1 MLYDY
6 KCEKCG
12 EIFEDVKSVAKR
24 HTSVCPK
31 CGKAAQL
38 LFRPRSLSAA
48 GQKFIPYVDTNLA
61 PDGEPM
67 LVESRSQKRRLL
79 KQQGL
84 EWMPSVRWV

>member
-1 MLYDY
+1 MRYDY
-6 KCEKCG
+6 KCSCG
-12 EIFEDVKSVAKR
+12 HIFEDSKSVAQR

-31 CGKAAQL
+31 CGRVADL

-48 GQKFIPYVDTNLA
+48 GQKFIPYVDTNIS

-67 LVESRSQKRRLL
+67 LVESRSQKRQLL

-84 EWMPSVRWV
+84 DWLPGTRWV

>member
-1 MLYDY
+1 MHYDY
-6 KCEKCG
+6 KCSCG
-12 EIFEDVKSVAKR
+12 EVFDDYKPVEKR

-48 GQKFIPYVDTNLA
+48 GRKFVPYVDTNLA
-61 PDGEPM
+61 EDGEPM

-84 EWMPSVRWV
+84 DWMPGTRWT